1 MVYTK
6 STVCSPREQVI
17 RNVMELI
24 RQGSL
29 SPDSEVPAETLLAE
43 RFGVSRGTVRSGL
56 AVLAARGVIE
66 KRGRRMHVSAKAG
79 GCGSLLMNRTIIL
92 LGFSDKDE
100 AIRKRNSGF
109 MDAIPAGALE
119 EGMERDMHTLWLSV
133 GRLQGGE
140 VDELMAIRPGGILLF
155 SPARPASVF
164 ETALRRLSVSGIPMV
179 TSVQGS
185 LGEGIDHVLPDHAEG
200 TRLLTGELLSRGCRR
215 ILCYLPRERRE
226 YWVSARYRG
235 YCAAM
240 LDAGLAPEPLPENS
254 YWGYN
259 YDEADAWEESR
270 FRKEVR
276 LAAGDLLDWFKPG
289 ALCPDAILAKTDWDV
304 PVLAAALRLLG
315 REPGKD
321 VTIVGYD
328 NKIAFNGWSRLESY
342 VPPLTVDKRNG
353 EIGRRMAVR
362 LLTHIEDPESWRP
375 ENILVAPGL
384 IATESARDAVVIR
397 SNGIKDQGEC
407 VS

>member
-43 RFGVSRGTVRSGL
+43 QFGVSRGTVRSGL

-66 KRGRRMHVSAKAG
+66 KRGRRMHVAAKAVDG
-79 GCGSLLMNRTIIL
+79 GSLLMNRTIIL
-92 LGFSDKDE
+92 LGFADKDE

-119 EGMERDMHTLWLSV
+119 EVMERDMHSLWLNV
-133 GRLQGGE
+133 ARLQGGE
-140 VDELMAIRPGGILLF
+140 IDELMSIRPGGILLF
-155 SPARPASVF
+155 SPVRPASVF
-164 ETALRRLSVSGIPMV
+164 ENAVRRLSVSGIPMV

-185 LGEGIDHVLPDHAEG
+185 LGEGVDHVLPDHAEG
-200 TRLLTGELLSRGCRR
+200 ARLLTRELLSRGCRR
-215 ILCYLPRERRE
+215 ILCYLPRTRTE
-226 YWVSARYRG
+226 YWVTARYRG
-235 YCAAM
+235 YCTAM
-240 LDAGLAPEPLPENS
+240 REAGLTPELLPETC
-254 YWGYN
+254 YWGYD
-259 YDEADAWEESR
+259 YDGADAWKESC
-270 FRKEVR
+270 FQKEVR
-276 LAAGDLLDWFKPG
+276 LAAGYLLDWFKPG
-289 ALCPDAILAKTDWDV
+289 AFCPDAILAKTDWDV

-328 NKIAFNGWSRLESY
+328 NKIKFNGWSRLEPY
-342 VPPLTVDKRNG
+342 IPPLTVDKRNG
-353 EIGRRMAVR
+353 EIGRRMATR
-362 LLTHIEDPESWRP
+362 LLTHIENPESWRP

-384 IATESARDAVVIR
+384 IETESVKDPVVIR
-397 SNGIKDQGEC
+397 
-407 VS
+407 